1 KHAITITDFA
11 DVLTKNYSIPFR
23 HAHHAASV
31 IANMSLEQQK
41 ELHELHLKDVNIYL
55 QEKFKIH
62 LLEKDWNEIISP
74 EAFIQ
79 KRNVYGGPS
88 KKEMERMIK
97 NRKESFQ
104 KEEEVFEKE
113 KQRILQAET
122 DLNMLTSHNIES

>member
-1 KHAITITDFA
+1 
-11 DVLTKNYSIPFR
+11 
-23 HAHHAASV
+23 
-31 IANMSLEQQK
+31 MSLEQQK

-62 LLEKDWNEIISP
+62 LLEKEWEEIVSP

-104 KEEEVFEKE
+104 NEEEVFERE

-122 DLNMLTSHNIES
+122 NLNSLTLNIVES

>member
-1 KHAITITDFA
+1 MKQ
-11 DVLTKNYSIPFR
+11 LRKRYEGGNNSMER
-23 HAHHAASV
+23 
-31 IANMSLEQQK
+31 IALCLNTEDPEQK
-41 ELHELHLKDVNIYL
+41 ELHELHFKDVNIYL
-55 QEKFKIH
+55 QENYKIQ
-62 LLEKDWNEIISP
+62 LLENEWEEIVSP

-79 KRNVYGGPS
+79 KRKVYGGPS

-122 DLNMLTSHNIES
+122 DLNMLTSNYIES